1 MFSMRSTFKLTG
13 LADYITLG
21 NAMFGTLSIFFLI
34 LAVEDTL
41 SDPYSEGLATKYIWA
56 SMLCIFLSAVGDIID
71 GPVARRYS
79 KRKLLGGSLDIMS
92 DSLSFCV
99 APALMVFIMF
109 GRWGEATPIWTISL
123 GIAAFWIIGTGMLR
137 LARFQYE
144 EASNLPYF
152 HGLSSPGNA
161 MVLMSAAGFIWLQP
175 LLDVGPNLKNV
186 ELCIGEG
193 VNNVCHA
200 TPGLDALILPIMFIS
215 GALMISDRRLS
226 KLKHGLDMKLSIL
239 QMLCLLT
246 AITWALIRT
255 GTSDVSLQL
264 GGDIAPAGWL
274 FFASCLFAVYYV
286 AKPQP
291 PVAHADEEA

>member
-1 MFSMRSTFKLTG
+1 MKSTFRLTG

-21 NAMFGTLSIFFLI
+21 NAMFGTMAIFFLI
-34 LAVEDTL
+34 LAVDDTL

-56 SMLCIFLSAVGDIID
+56 SMLCMFLSAIGDIID
-71 GPVARRYS
+71 GPIARRYS

-99 APALMVFIMF
+99 APALMIFIMF
-109 GRWGEATPIWTISL
+109 GRWGEATPLWTISL
-123 GIAAFWIIGTGMLR
+123 GVAGFWVIATGMLR

-175 LLDVGPNLKNV
+175 LLGVGPDLKNAEV
-186 ELCIGEG
+186 CLGEG
-193 VNNVCHA
+193 VDYACHA
-200 TPGLDALILPIMFIS
+200 TPGLDVLVLPIMFIS
-215 GALMISDRRLS
+215 GALMISERRLS
-226 KLKHGLDMKLSIL
+226 KLKHGLDMILSII
-239 QMLCLLT
+239 QMICLLV
-246 AITWALIRT
+246 AIVWALIRT
-255 GTSDVSLQL
+255 GTSDVSLEL

-274 FFASCLFAVYYV
+274 FFASAMFAVYYV
-286 AKPQP
+286 VKPQP
-291 PVAHADEEA
+291 PVFAGDEEA

>member
-1 MFSMRSTFKLTG
+1 MKSTFRLTG

-21 NAMFGTLSIFFLI
+21 NAMFGTMAIFFLI
-34 LAVEDTL
+34 LAVDDTL

-56 SMLCIFLSAVGDIID
+56 SMLCIFLSAIGDIID
-71 GPVARRYS
+71 GPIARRYS

-99 APALMVFIMF
+99 APALMIFIMF
-109 GRWGEATPIWTISL
+109 GRWGEATPLWTVSL
-123 GIAAFWIIGTGMLR
+123 GVAGFWVIATGMLR

-175 LLDVGPNLKNV
+175 LLGVGPDLKNAEV
-186 ELCIGEG
+186 CLGEG
-193 VNNVCHA
+193 VDYACHA
-200 TPGLDALILPIMFIS
+200 TPGLDVLILPIMFIS
-215 GALMISDRRLS
+215 GALMISERRLS
-226 KLKHGLDMKLSIL
+226 KLKHGLDMILSII
-239 QMLCLLT
+239 QMICLLVG
-246 AITWALIRT
+246 IIWALIRT
-255 GTSDVSLQL
+255 GTSDVSLEL

-274 FFASCLFAVYYV
+274 FFASAMFAIYYV
-286 AKPQP
+286 VKPQP
-291 PVAHADEEA
+291 PVFAGDEEA

>member
-1 MFSMRSTFKLTG
+1 MKSTLRLTG

-21 NAMFGTLSIFFLI
+21 NAMFGTMAIFFLI
-34 LAVEDTL
+34 LAVDDTL

-56 SMLCIFLSAVGDIID
+56 SMLCIFLSAIGDIID
-71 GPVARRYS
+71 GPIARRYS

-99 APALMVFIMF
+99 APALMIFIMF
-109 GRWGEATPIWTISL
+109 GRWGEATPLWTISL
-123 GIAAFWIIGTGMLR
+123 AIAGFWVIATGMLR

-175 LLDVGPNLKNV
+175 LLDVGPDLKNAEV
-186 ELCIGEG
+186 CLGEG
-193 VNNVCHA
+193 VDYACHA
-200 TPGLDALILPIMFIS
+200 TPGLDVLILPIMFIS
-215 GALMISDRRLS
+215 GALMISERRLS
-226 KLKHGLDMKLSIL
+226 KLKHGLDMILSII
-239 QMLCLLT
+239 QMICLLVG
-246 AITWALIRT
+246 IVWALIRT
-255 GTSDVSLQL
+255 GTSDVSLEL

-274 FFASCLFAVYYV
+274 FFASAMFAIYYV
-286 AKPQP
+286 VKPQP
-291 PVAHADEEA
+291 PVFAGDEEA

>member
-1 MFSMRSTFKLTG
+1 MKSTFRLTG

-21 NAMFGTLSIFFLI
+21 NAMFGTMAIFFLI
-34 LAVEDTL
+34 LAVDDTL

-56 SMLCIFLSAVGDIID
+56 SMLCIFLSAIGDIID
-71 GPVARRYS
+71 GPIARRYS

-99 APALMVFIMF
+99 APALMIFIMF
-109 GRWGEATPIWTISL
+109 GRWGEATPLWTISL
-123 GIAAFWIIGTGMLR
+123 GVAGFWVIATGMLR

-175 LLDVGPNLKNV
+175 LLGVGPDLKNAEV
-186 ELCIGEG
+186 CLGEG
-193 VNNVCHA
+193 VDYACHA
-200 TPGLDALILPIMFIS
+200 TPGLDVLILPIMFIS
-215 GALMISDRRLS
+215 GALMISERRLS
-226 KLKHGLDMKLSIL
+226 KLKHGLDMILSII
-239 QMLCLLT
+239 QMICLLV
-246 AITWALIRT
+246 AIVWALIRT
-255 GTSDVSLQL
+255 GTSDVSLEL

-274 FFASCLFAVYYV
+274 FFASAMFAISYV
-286 AKPQP
+286 VKPQP
-291 PVAHADEEA
+291 PVFAEDEEA

>member
-1 MFSMRSTFKLTG
+1 MKSTFRLTG

-21 NAMFGTLSIFFLI
+21 NAMFGTMAIFFLI
-34 LAVEDTL
+34 LAVDDTL

-56 SMLCIFLSAVGDIID
+56 SMLCIFLSAIGDIID
-71 GPVARRYS
+71 GPIARRYS

-109 GRWGEATPIWTISL
+109 GRWGEATPLWTISL
-123 GIAAFWIIGTGMLR
+123 GIAGFWVIATGMLR

-175 LLDVGPNLKNV
+175 LLGVGPDLKNAEV
-186 ELCIGEG
+186 CLGEG
-193 VNNVCHA
+193 VDYACHA
-200 TPGLDALILPIMFIS
+200 TPGLDILILPIMFIS
-215 GALMISDRRLS
+215 GALMISERRLS
-226 KLKHGLDMKLSIL
+226 KLKHGLDMILSII
-239 QMLCLLT
+239 QMICLLV
-246 AITWALIRT
+246 AIVWALIRT
-255 GTSDVSLQL
+255 GTSDVSLEL

-274 FFASCLFAVYYV
+274 FFASAMFTIYYV
-286 AKPQP
+286 VKPQP
-291 PVAHADEEA
+291 PVYAGDEEA

>member
-1 MFSMRSTFKLTG
+1 MKSTFKLTG
-13 LADYITLG
+13 LADYITLT

-34 LAVEDTL
+34 LAVDDTL

-79 KRKLLGGSLDIMS
+79 KQKLLGGSLDIMS
-92 DSLSFCV
+92 DCLSFCV
-99 APALMVFIMF
+99 APALMMFIMF
-109 GRWGEATPIWTISL
+109 GRWGEATPLWTLSL
-123 GIAAFWIIGTGMLR
+123 GIAGFWIIATGMLR

-144 EASNLPYF
+144 EGSNLPYF

-175 LLDVGPNLKNV
+175 LLNVGPNLKNA
-186 ELCIGEG
+186 EICLGEG
-193 VNNVCHA
+193 VDYACHA
-200 TPGLDALILPIMFIS
+200 TPGLDIIILPIMFIS

-226 KLKHGLDMKLSIL
+226 KLKGGLDMKLSII
-239 QMLCLLT
+239 QMICLLT

-255 GTSDVSLQL
+255 GVSDVSLEL

-274 FFASCLFAVYYV
+274 FFTSAILAIYYIV
-286 AKPQP
+286 KPQP
-291 PVAHADEEA
+291 PAVSTDEEA

>member
-1 MFSMRSTFKLTG
+1 MKSTFRLTG

-21 NAMFGTLSIFFLI
+21 NAMFGTMAIFFLI
-34 LAVEDTL
+34 LAVDDTL

-56 SMLCIFLSAVGDIID
+56 SMLCIFLSAIGDIID
-71 GPVARRYS
+71 GPIARRYS

-99 APALMVFIMF
+99 APALMIFIMF
-109 GRWGEATPIWTISL
+109 GRWGEATPLWTVSL
-123 GIAAFWIIGTGMLR
+123 GVAGFWVIATGMLR

-175 LLDVGPNLKNV
+175 LLGVGPDLKNAEV
-186 ELCIGEG
+186 CLGEG
-193 VNNVCHA
+193 VDYACHA
-200 TPGLDALILPIMFIS
+200 TPGLDVLILPIMFIS
-215 GALMISDRRLS
+215 GALMISERRLS
-226 KLKHGLDMKLSIL
+226 KLKHGLDMILSII
-239 QMLCLLT
+239 QMICLLV
-246 AITWALIRT
+246 AIVWALIRT
-255 GTSDVSLQL
+255 GTSDVSLEL

-274 FFASCLFAVYYV
+274 FFASAMFAIYYV
-286 AKPQP
+286 VKPQP
-291 PVAHADEEA
+291 SVFAEDEEA

>member
-1 MFSMRSTFKLTG
+1 MKSTFRLTG

-21 NAMFGTLSIFFLI
+21 NAMFGTMAIFFLI
-34 LAVEDTL
+34 LAVDDTL

-56 SMLCIFLSAVGDIID
+56 SMLCIFLSAIGDIID
-71 GPVARRYS
+71 GPIARRYS

-99 APALMVFIMF
+99 APALMIFIMF
-109 GRWGEATPIWTISL
+109 GRWGEATPLWTISL
-123 GIAAFWIIGTGMLR
+123 GVAGFWVIATGMLR

-175 LLDVGPNLKNV
+175 LLGVGPDLKNAEV
-186 ELCIGEG
+186 CLGEG
-193 VNNVCHA
+193 VDYACHA
-200 TPGLDALILPIMFIS
+200 TPGLDILILPIMFIS
-215 GALMISDRRLS
+215 GALMISERRLS
-226 KLKHGLDMKLSIL
+226 KLKHGLDMILSII
-239 QMLCLLT
+239 QMICLLVG
-246 AITWALIRT
+246 IVWALIRT
-255 GTSDVSLQL
+255 GTSDVSLEL

-274 FFASCLFAVYYV
+274 FFASAMFAIYYV
-286 AKPQP
+286 VKPQP
-291 PVAHADEEA
+291 PVYAGDEEA

>member
-1 MFSMRSTFKLTG
+1 MKSTFRLTG

-21 NAMFGTLSIFFLI
+21 NAMFGTMAIFFLI
-34 LAVEDTL
+34 LAVDDTL

-56 SMLCIFLSAVGDIID
+56 SMLCIFLSAIGDIID
-71 GPVARRYS
+71 GPIARRYS

-99 APALMVFIMF
+99 APALMIFIMF
-109 GRWGEATPIWTISL
+109 GRWGEATPLWTVSL
-123 GIAAFWIIGTGMLR
+123 GVAGFWVIATGMLR

-175 LLDVGPNLKNV
+175 LLGVGPDLKNAEV
-186 ELCIGEG
+186 CLGEG
-193 VNNVCHA
+193 VDYACHA
-200 TPGLDALILPIMFIS
+200 TPGLDVLILPIMFIS
-215 GALMISDRRLS
+215 GALMISERRLS
-226 KLKHGLDMKLSIL
+226 KLKHGLDLILSII
-239 QMLCLLT
+239 QMICLLV
-246 AITWALIRT
+246 AIVWALIRT
-255 GTSDVSLQL
+255 GTSDVSLEL

-274 FFASCLFAVYYV
+274 FFASAMFAIYYV
-286 AKPQP
+286 VKPQP
-291 PVAHADEEA
+291 PVFAGDEEA

>member
-1 MFSMRSTFKLTG
+1 MKSTFRLTG

-21 NAMFGTLSIFFLI
+21 NAMFGTMAIFFLI
-34 LAVEDTL
+34 LAVDDTL

-56 SMLCIFLSAVGDIID
+56 SMLCIFLSAIGDIID
-71 GPVARRYS
+71 GPIARRYS

-99 APALMVFIMF
+99 APALMIFIMF
-109 GRWGEATPIWTISL
+109 GRWGEATPLWTISL
-123 GIAAFWIIGTGMLR
+123 GVAGFWVIATGMLR

-175 LLDVGPNLKNV
+175 LLGVGPDLKNAEV
-186 ELCIGEG
+186 CLGEG
-193 VNNVCHA
+193 VDYACHA
-200 TPGLDALILPIMFIS
+200 TPGLDVLILPIMFIS
-215 GALMISDRRLS
+215 GALMISERRLS
-226 KLKHGLDMKLSIL
+226 KLKHGLDMILSII
-239 QMLCLLT
+239 QMIWLLV
-246 AITWALIRT
+246 AIIWALIRT
-255 GTSDVSLQL
+255 GTSDVSLEL

-274 FFASCLFAVYYV
+274 FFASAMFAIYYV
-286 AKPQP
+286 VKPQP
-291 PVAHADEEA
+291 PVFAEDEEA

>member
-1 MFSMRSTFKLTG
+1 MKSTFRLTG

-21 NAMFGTLSIFFLI
+21 NAMFGTMAIFFLI
-34 LAVEDTL
+34 LAVDDTL

-56 SMLCIFLSAVGDIID
+56 SMLCMFLSAIGDIID
-71 GPVARRYS
+71 GPIARRYS

-99 APALMVFIMF
+99 APALMIFIMF
-109 GRWGEATPIWTISL
+109 GRWGEATPFWTISL
-123 GIAAFWIIGTGMLR
+123 GVAGFWVIATGMLR

-175 LLDVGPNLKNV
+175 LLGVGPDLKNAEV
-186 ELCIGEG
+186 CLGEG
-193 VNNVCHA
+193 VDYACHA
-200 TPGLDALILPIMFIS
+200 TPGLDVLILPIMFIS
-215 GALMISDRRLS
+215 GALMISERRLS
-226 KLKHGLDMKLSIL
+226 KLKHGLDMILSII
-239 QMLCLLT
+239 QMICLLV
-246 AITWALIRT
+246 AIIWALIRT
-255 GTSDVSLQL
+255 GTSDVSLEL

-274 FFASCLFAVYYV
+274 FFASAMFAIYYV
-286 AKPQP
+286 VKPQP
-291 PVAHADEEA
+291 PVYAGDEEA

>member
-1 MFSMRSTFKLTG
+1 MKSTFRLTG

-21 NAMFGTLSIFFLI
+21 NAMFGTMAIFFLI
-34 LAVEDTL
+34 LAVDDTL

-56 SMLCIFLSAVGDIID
+56 SMLCIFLSAIGDIID
-71 GPVARRYS
+71 GPIARRYS

-99 APALMVFIMF
+99 APALMIFIMF
-109 GRWGEATPIWTISL
+109 GRWGEATPLWTISL
-123 GIAAFWIIGTGMLR
+123 GVAGFWVIATGMLR

-175 LLDVGPNLKNV
+175 LLGVGPDLKNAEV
-186 ELCIGEG
+186 CLGEG
-193 VNNVCHA
+193 VDYACHA
-200 TPGLDALILPIMFIS
+200 TPGLDVLVLPIMFIS
-215 GALMISDRRLS
+215 GALMISERRLS
-226 KLKHGLDMKLSIL
+226 KLKHGLDMILSII
-239 QMLCLLT
+239 QMICLLV
-246 AITWALIRT
+246 AIIWALIRT
-255 GTSDVSLQL
+255 GTSDVSLEL

-274 FFASCLFAVYYV
+274 FFASAMFAIYYV
-286 AKPQP
+286 VKPQP
-291 PVAHADEEA
+291 PVYAGVEEA

>member
-1 MFSMRSTFKLTG
+1 MKSTFRLTG

-21 NAMFGTLSIFFLI
+21 NAMFGTMAIFFLI
-34 LAVEDTL
+34 LAVDDTL

-56 SMLCIFLSAVGDIID
+56 SMLCIFLSAIGDIID
-71 GPVARRYS
+71 GPIARRYS

-99 APALMVFIMF
+99 APALMIFIMF
-109 GRWGEATPIWTISL
+109 GRWGEATPLWTISL
-123 GIAAFWIIGTGMLR
+123 GVAGFWVIAAGMLR

-175 LLDVGPNLKNV
+175 LLGVGPDLKNAEV
-186 ELCIGEG
+186 CLGEG
-193 VNNVCHA
+193 VDYACHA
-200 TPGLDALILPIMFIS
+200 TPGLDVLILPIMFIS
-215 GALMISDRRLS
+215 GALMISERRLS
-226 KLKHGLDMKLSIL
+226 KLKHGLDMILSII
-239 QMLCLLT
+239 QMICLLV
-246 AITWALIRT
+246 AIVWALVRT
-255 GTSDVSLQL
+255 GTSDVSLEL

-274 FFASCLFAVYYV
+274 FFASAMFAIYYV
-286 AKPQP
+286 VKPQP
-291 PVAHADEEA
+291 PVYAGDEEA

>member
-1 MFSMRSTFKLTG
+1 MKSTFRLTG

-21 NAMFGTLSIFFLI
+21 NAMFGTMAIFFLI
-34 LAVEDTL
+34 LAVDDTL

-56 SMLCIFLSAVGDIID
+56 SMLCIFLSAIGDIID
-71 GPVARRYS
+71 GPIARRYS

-99 APALMVFIMF
+99 APALMIFIMF
-109 GRWGEATPIWTISL
+109 GRWGEATPLWTISL
-123 GIAAFWIIGTGMLR
+123 GVAGFWVVATGMLR

-175 LLDVGPNLKNV
+175 LLGVGPDLKNAEV
-186 ELCIGEG
+186 CLGEG
-193 VNNVCHA
+193 VDYACHA
-200 TPGLDALILPIMFIS
+200 TPGLDVLILPIMFIS
-215 GALMISDRRLS
+215 GALMISERRLS
-226 KLKHGLDMKLSIL
+226 KLKHGLDMILSII
-239 QMLCLLT
+239 QMICLLVG
-246 AITWALIRT
+246 IVWALIRT
-255 GTSDVSLQL
+255 GTSDVSLEL

-274 FFASCLFAVYYV
+274 FFASAMFAIYYV
-286 AKPQP
+286 VKPQP
-291 PVAHADEEA
+291 PVFAGDEEA

>member
-1 MFSMRSTFKLTG
+1 MKSTFRLTG

-21 NAMFGTLSIFFLI
+21 NAMFGTMAIFFLI
-34 LAVEDTL
+34 LAVDDTL
-41 SDPYSEGLATKYIWA
+41 SDPYSEGLATNYIWA
-56 SMLCIFLSAVGDIID
+56 SMLCIFLSAIGDIID
-71 GPVARRYS
+71 GPIARRYS

-109 GRWGEATPIWTISL
+109 GRWGEATPLWTISL
-123 GIAAFWIIGTGMLR
+123 GIAGFWVIATGMLR

-175 LLDVGPNLKNV
+175 LLGVGPDLKNAEV
-186 ELCIGEG
+186 CLGEG
-193 VNNVCHA
+193 VDYACHA
-200 TPGLDALILPIMFIS
+200 TPGLDILILPIMFIS
-215 GALMISDRRLS
+215 GALMISERRLS
-226 KLKHGLDMKLSIL
+226 KLKHGLDMILSII
-239 QMLCLLT
+239 QMICLLV
-246 AITWALIRT
+246 AIVWALIRT
-255 GTSDVSLQL
+255 GTSDVSLEL

-274 FFASCLFAVYYV
+274 FFASAMFAIYYV
-286 AKPQP
+286 VKPQP
-291 PVAHADEEA
+291 PVYAGDEEA